1 MTKRKEERRE
11 LLKQDEFL
19 TRMER
24 IFRALQEN
32 PRQVYLAGAGV
43 LLLLGL
49 LVGAQVFR
57 GNRMEKG
64 ALGLYQG
71 EKILL
76 SGIDDATAERK
87 FASEKEKQE
96 AALAEFEKA
105 IAAQSGAIQDQAR
118 VRAIGCL
125 VNLGRHGDA
134 LPHYQAL
141 SKSSGVYA
149 PIGFLG
155 MGDCHRERGEHK
167 AALDAYNAGFSVVTD
182 KDTLFDL
189 FKYRM
194 AQTYVDSG
202 ETTNAVAELEALVS
216 KYADD
221 PGSQPPYF
229 SKAKTLLED
238 LRKSS

>member
-24 IFRALQEN
+24 VLRALQEN
-32 PRQVYLAGAGV
+32 PRHLFLAGAAF
-43 LLLLGL
+43 L
-49 LVGAQVFR
+49 LVLALIVGFQVFR
-57 GNRMEKG
+57 SNRVEEG
-64 ALGLYQG
+64 ALALFQG

-76 SGIDDATAERK
+76 TELDDAQAERK
-87 FASEKEKQE
+87 FASEAEKQE
-96 AALAEFEKA
+96 AALVEFERA
-105 IAAQSGAIQDQAR
+105 IATQSGEIQAQAR
-118 VRAIGCL
+118 IRAIGCL
-125 VNLGRHGDA
+125 VNLGRPADT

-141 SKSSGVYA
+141 SKSQGVYA

-155 MGDCHRERGEHK
+155 MGDCLREQGDFK

-202 ETTNAVAELEALVS
+202 DSNNAIAELEALVS

-229 SKAKTLLED
+229 SKAKTMLED
-238 LRKSS
+238 LRKAS